1 MKICWSV
8 RLILM
13 RQSEVNIS
21 SGGQINSNTGIKNNP
36 PKLCTPTE
44 ANPFLYWYMSTNST
58 YQHVHA
64 TAEVNPW
71 CYFQETYSKNV
82 YHRYLELSSN
92 DARHLWSPV
101 ILHVLLQMAHFL
113 SVLLW
118 GSTCNLNKEITVWI
132 REMREMLFFFFFNRM
147 SSLSKYYFYLLFH
160 QNITGSS
167 LSLPSATEHNIVH
180 VLNNTKSHLTWWL
193 WQKKLLSYSLLSLD
207 FPSFSLREA

>member
-58 YQHVHA
+58 NQHVHA

-132 REMREMLFFFFFNRM
+132 REMREMLFFFF
-147 SSLSKYYFYLLFH
+147 LIGWALC
-160 QNITGSS
+160 QNIIFICCFIKIS
-167 LSLPSATEHNIVH
+167 LEVPSLYP
-180 VLNNTKSHLTWWL
+180 LPQNTILYTFWII
-193 WQKKLLSYSLLSLD
+193 Q
-207 FPSFSLREA
+207 RAI